1 MICAVVLAAGRSERM
16 GTQKLLLPV
25 CGQPLIA
32 RIVDELIAGPLQQII
47 VVVGR
52 DAEQIQSALAGR
64 AVTFVS
70 NPDPQGDMLGSVR
83 CGLRALPAL
92 CEAVLVVLG
101 DQPGIT
107 SELVAALIRAFRETG
122 RGIVVPAHADR
133 RGHPLLLATR
143 FCDEVLTRYDG
154 IGLRGLL
161 GAHPDE
167 ILELEVSSAAALKD
181 VDSPEDYRQFVKS
194 AGA

>member
-1 MICAVVLAAGRSERM
+1 
-16 GTQKLLLPV
+16 
-25 CGQPLIA
+25 
-32 RIVDELIAGPLQQII
+32 
-47 VVVGR
+47 VVGR

-70 NPDPQGDMLGSVR
+70 NPDPQGDMLSSVR

-101 DQPGIT
+101 DQPGMT

-122 RGIVVPAHADR
+122 RGIVVPAHASR

>member
-1 MICAVVLAAGRSERM
+1 
-16 GTQKLLLPV
+16 
-25 CGQPLIA
+25 
-32 RIVDELIAGPLQQII
+32 
-47 VVVGR
+47 
-52 DAEQIQSALAGR
+52 
-64 AVTFVS
+64 
-70 NPDPQGDMLGSVR
+70 
-83 CGLRALPAL
+83 
-92 CEAVLVVLG
+92 VLVVLG
-101 DQPGIT
+101 DQPGMT

-122 RGIVVPAHADR
+122 RGIVVPAHASR

-161 GAHPDE
+161 TAHPDE